1 MREYE
6 NLEKILILLGI
17 FQLQTTWLSIT
28 KTSGKDGVKY
38 PVLFRGKTKAEVIEV
53 AEIYRK
59 RTIAMA
65 KREKA
70 Q

>member
-1 MREYE
+1 MNHPIRYC
-6 NLEKILILLGI
+6 KIIPYSNRKHGWVAQ
-17 FQLQTTWLSIT
+17 FD
-28 KTSGKDGVKY
+28 DGVKY

-70 Q
+70 AG